1 MKRSNE
7 RSGEGFGALPR
18 SVFVLALAVLG
29 LSACS
34 SIGLGIS
41 VPIGGIG
48 SIGVG
53 VGGDGRVSGGVAV
66 GRGGASVGIGGT
78 LDPSRSTPAPAE
90 PAASA
95 SRR

>member
-1 MKRSNE
+1 MKRSIE
-7 RSGEGFGALPR
+7 WSEVQSGRLLR
-18 SVFVLALAVLG
+18 CVFVLPLAVLG

-41 VPIGGIG
+41 LPIGGIG

-53 VGGDGRVSGGVAV
+53 VAGDGRVSGGVAV
-66 GRGGASVGIGGT
+66 GRGGASVGVGGT
-78 LDPSRSTPAPAE
+78 ADLPRSVPTPAQ

>member
-1 MKRSNE
+1 MKRSIK
-7 RSGEGFGALPR
+7 RSGVHGSRSLR
-18 SVFVLALAVLG
+18 SVFVLPLAVLG

-41 VPIGGIG
+41 LPIGGIG

-66 GRGGASVGIGGT
+66 GRGGASVGVGGT
-78 LDPSRSTPAPAE
+78 ANLPRSIPASAQ

>member
-1 MKRSNE
+1 MKRSIE
-7 RSGEGFGALPR
+7 RSEVQSGRLLR
-18 SVFVLALAVLG
+18 SMFVLPLAVLG

-34 SIGLGIS
+34 HIGFGIS
-41 VPIGGIG
+41 LPIGGIG
-48 SIGVG
+48 SMGVG

-66 GRGGASVGIGGT
+66 GRGGASVGVGGT
-78 LDPSRSTPAPAE
+78 LDPSRSAPAPAE